1 MFLFRTVNPWV
12 QKRELELVM
21 QGEEEKKLHWVYA
34 IIFQNGKIFANCV
47 GLSMN
52 PFKVMCNVGGDRVQD
67 SSKSLPIYWKVLL
80 TKN

>member
-34 IIFQNGKIFANCV
+34 IIF
-47 GLSMN
+47 
-52 PFKVMCNVGGDRVQD
+52 
-67 SSKSLPIYWKVLL
+67 
-80 TKN
+80 

>member
-1 MFLFRTVNPWV
+1 
-12 QKRELELVM
+12 M

-34 IIFQNGKIFANCV
+34 IIFQIGNIFANCV

-52 PFKVMCNVGGDRVQD
+52 PFKVMFNVGEDRVQE
-67 SSKSLPIYWKVLL
+67 SSKSLAIYWKVVL